1 MSSTSDSETYKKMI
15 KKDISIEVV
24 RSKNYQTVK
33 QSSTITLEEGDDERM
48 IRAKETTHL
57 NLLCLEELKQ
67 FEQEDKPTK
76 KELVEEEDDIVEI
89 V

>member
-1 MSSTSDSETYKKMI
+1 MI
-15 KKDISIEVV
+15 KKEISIEVV
-24 RSKNYQTVK
+24 RSKNYQSVK
-33 QSSTITLEEGDDERM
+33 QSSTITLEEGDDERI
-48 IRAKETTHL
+48 IRAKETIHL

-67 FEQEDKPTK
+67 FEEEGKPTK

>member
-33 QSSTITLEEGDDERM
+33 QSSTITLEEGDDERI
-48 IRAKETTHL
+48 IRAKETIHL

>member
-48 IRAKETTHL
+48 IRAKETIHL